1 MKPNQPVN
9 VFYVSW
15 RILAFLLAVSI
26 GVAGG
31 MAFRSPAPAVQ
42 ACGECAQT
50 TDTPQIDSLHWPDPG
65 NLEMKEDFTPAEST
79 AYSGVVTTCIADW
92 NGTGTEVHFTKDA
105 AGAIRITG
113 DGANPPPNNWNAKTD
128 IWSFGTVITAATV
141 TLYNVRLIDSPAHNM
156 HKRNTI
162 GHELGHTFG
171 LDHNTTDK
179 GALLYGTCIGSY
191 HDCDVSTPQT
201 DDING
206 TNNIYP

>member
-9 VFYVSW
+9 VFHVSW
-15 RILAFLLAVSI
+15 PILAFLLALSI

-31 MAFRSPAPAVQ
+31 MAFRCLAPAVQ

-50 TDTPQIDSLHWPDPG
+50 TDTPQWDSYHWTNPG
-65 NLEMKEDFTPAEST
+65 NLDVEEDFTPGESA

-92 NGTGTEVHFTKDA
+92 NGTGTEVHFTKTAGPITIEGDPTIDPGYA
-105 AGAIRITG
+105 AETTIDWVG
-113 DGANPPPNNWNAKTD
+113 DHIIG
-128 IWSFGTVITAATV
+128 ATV
-141 TLYNVRLIDSPAHNM
+141 TLMNDVLIDDANHNM

-171 LDHNTTDK
+171 LWHNGTDK
-179 GALLYGTCIGSY
+179 GALLHAGCSNY
-191 HDCDVSTPQT
+191 HVCDVSTPQT